1 MHAVCHTNDMYNFWR
16 KQAQGKPLFPDVEW
30 NRPERRDLA
39 GRLGIIGGNKLGF
52 AAVADSYQAASS
64 AGAGQVRVLL
74 PDALKKSVPPSMTD
88 VLFAP
93 TTTSGGLSGEAASDV
108 AALREWADV
117 LLLCGDAGKNSQ
129 TAVLYESLLTD
140 AEQPVV
146 LTRDAIDLALPGAAQ
161 WLDNPRVIVVASFA
175 QTQKLLRAVYYPKM
189 LTFRMQ
195 LAQLVEVLH
204 KFTISYPVTLVTFHA
219 EQLVM
224 ARGGEVI
231 TQEWSQP
238 MQLWRGQTAA
248 RMAAY
253 ALWSPEAPLAA
264 VSASIAGDAR

>member
-1 MHAVCHTNDMYNFWR
+1 MHSYWR
-16 KQAQGKPLFPDVEW
+16 VQKKSEPLFPDIEW

-39 GRLGIIGGNKLGF
+39 GRLGVIGGNKLGF

-93 TTTSGGLSGEAASDV
+93 TTMSGGLSNKAEGEV
-108 AALREWADV
+108 AALSTWAEV

-129 TAVLYESLLTD
+129 TAALYETLLTT
-140 AEQPVV
+140 AEQPIVV
-146 LTRDAIDLALPGAAQ
+146 TRDAIDLALPGAAQ
-161 WLDNPRVIVVASFA
+161 WLDNPRIVVVASFA
-175 QTQKLLRAVYYPKM
+175 QTQKLLRAVYYPKI

-195 LAQLVEVLH
+195 LAQFVEVLH
-204 KFTISYPVTLVTFHA
+204 KFTISYPVTIVTFHA

-231 TQEWSQP
+231 TQAWDRP

-253 ALWSPEAPLAA
+253 LLWAGEAPLAA
-264 VSASIAGDAR
+264 VAASVCYTSDR